1 MPSLSRF
8 LFPSWIPVSGFW
20 PLGSREVRRT
30 NQHWLWHSVL
40 SHCHS
45 SPQMSPSLHSSPFYQ
60 TWIWTLETPC
70 GLRWLHTSL
79 QQTKRAG
86 TPYADMAC
94 FLSPFCSP
102 NEDAEVAGP
111 SWRSD
116 EERWKTLMH
125 GLYPRKVREL
135 SFAVTSYTNLTTPHS
150 GGGGNLLHK
159 TNPWDNTKRFCYAH
173 SGNRISVPENY

>member
-8 LFPSWIPVSGFW
+8 LFPSWIQSLGFGPW
-20 PLGSREVRRT
+20 GPERWEEPTSTGYDILFFLTVIPLHKWTLLSILPLFTRLGSGPLRPPAGWGDSI
-30 NQHWLWHSVL
+30 H
-40 SHCHS
+40 
-45 SPQMSPSLHSSPFYQ
+45 PFNRQRGQGLRMQ
-60 TWIWTLETPC
+60 TW
-70 GLRWLHTSL
+70 HV
-79 QQTKRAG
+79 
-86 TPYADMAC
+86 

-102 NEDAEVAGP
+102 NEDAEVAGT

-135 SFAVTSYTNLTTPHS
+135 SFAVTSYTNLTTLHS

-159 TNPWDNTKRFCYAH
+159 TNPWDNTKKFCYAH